1 MKFKNVSVHFGWP
14 KPVVVLQY
22 GKLQY
27 EIGTL
32 ELKGVRVMELGNLD
46 PEHVAKHHQMLLI
59 CEMSTAIRLAQTD
72 IPEPV
77 NTCSRKLFGETDT
90 EHPKVI
96 HKPNLSA

>member
-1 MKFKNVSVHFGWP
+1 MKFKNVSVHFGWY

-32 ELKGVRVMELGNLD
+32 ELKGVTLMELGNLD

-59 CEMSTAIRLAQTD
+59 CEMSTTIRLAQRD

-77 NTCSRKLFGETDT
+77 NICSRKLFGETDT
-90 EHPKVI
+90 EQPKVT